1 MLLLGGEQTGK
12 GLLKELHMQHRTSSP
27 RAGMGR
33 GGLSKR
39 TYKA

>member
-12 GLLKELHMQHRTSSP
+12 GLLKELHTQHSTSNP

-33 GGLSKR
+33 CGLSKG